1 MYHIKDAGIIPTN
14 VEFTSDLLSQI
25 KRLTDQ
31 ALNEFTL
38 STCYLFR
45 CAEVHSRYERLCNH
59 LKSFTHQCVL
69 FCLFV
74 FVLA

>member
-38 STCYLFR
+38 LDVLKCIHLMKGYAITLSHLLISACYFAYLFL
-45 CAEVHSRYERLCNH
+45 S
-59 LKSFTHQCVL
+59 
-69 FCLFV
+69 
-74 FVLA
+74 